1 MKKIIILIMCS
12 LLITQLNAHF
22 IKNFM
27 GIYRLW
33 QNKKNN
39 EENVLRNKHFYAQSL
54 VTGYNQENC
63 ALVYDFLKKEWE
75 ECKDEENKKVIKQ
88 LMDKFIY
95 DSSWWKRWT
104 NPFNPFTNK
113 TSPPKALIA
122 LYNYLHDGDFL
133 KKIENEKI
141 FLENQITVCHQV
153 CDKLN
158 GNCDEICESYYQ
170 QKENR
175 ERELDELIT
184 QVYGKSFEDYLN
196 QEKKIKKLVLGG
208 TLIVFVPLILHSIF
222 R

>member
-1 MKKIIILIMCS
+1 MCS

-22 IKNFM
+22 LNNFI
-27 GIYRLW
+27 GLYKLW
-33 QNKKNN
+33 QSRKNTKDD
-39 EENVLRNKHFYAQSL
+39 ESMRQPMCAQQL
-54 VTGYNQENC
+54 EIGYNRENC
-63 ALVYDFLKKEWE
+63 AIVHDFLKKEWE
-75 ECKDEENKKVIKQ
+75 NCKDEENKKVIKQ
-88 LMDKFIY
+88 LMDKFVY

-104 NPFNPFTNK
+104 NALNPFTNK

-122 LYNYLHDGDFL
+122 LYNYLHDEDFL

-158 GNCDEICESYYQ
+158 GNSDEICESYYQ

-184 QVYGKSFEDYLN
+184 QVYGKNFEDYLN

-208 TLIVFVPLILHSIF
+208 RLIVCVPLILYSIF
-222 R
+222 KPRN